1 MIWKIVEICR
11 LLDEM
16 SFFVIYMKR
25 ILVSSENNYLSWR
38 GESWFSTQNHLAH
51 NWLFIQCNNQHLNNL
66 KMFVLLYKLIDA
78 FFRRSYK
85 NRKILFTCL
94 IRFFLEVCKYVSIQ
108 SKLYEYEGILLPS
121 CQVVH
126 SVFCF
131 EQTSRCTF
139 LCYKMH
145 AVLRTNNTI
154 QAQWRQNAI

>member
-1 MIWKIVEICR
+1 MHSLEDHTKIEKFCLHV
-11 LLDEM
+11 LLD
-16 SFFVIYMKR
+16 
-25 ILVSSENNYLSWR
+25 
-38 GESWFSTQNHLAH
+38 
-51 NWLFIQCNNQHLNNL
+51 
-66 KMFVLLYKLIDA
+66 
-78 FFRRSYK
+78 
-85 NRKILFTCL
+85 
-94 IRFFLEVCKYVSIQ
+94 FFLEVCKYVSIQ

-154 QAQWRQNAI
+154 QAQ